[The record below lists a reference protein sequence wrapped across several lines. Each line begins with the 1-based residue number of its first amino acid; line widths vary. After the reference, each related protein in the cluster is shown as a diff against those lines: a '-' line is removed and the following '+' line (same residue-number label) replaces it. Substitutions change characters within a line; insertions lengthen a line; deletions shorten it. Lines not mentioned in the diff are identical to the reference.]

1 MKKIFALFIC
11 LILLAGVSF
20 AAVFAPPHNGAPTE
34 KSWFW
39 STLFK
44 SGKGITGASIATTQ
58 TGGYYASSGIS
69 VYEKPTVTFGKYY
82 TVSQVSPYQTQA
94 RYRPVGQKCSY
105 FGCK

>member
-1 MKKIFALFIC
+1 MKKIFALVIC

-20 AAVFAPPHNGAPTE
+20 AAVFAPPQKGAPTE

-44 SGKGITGASIATTQ
+44 SGKGITGASIAATQ

-69 VYEKPTVTFGKYY
+69 IYEKPVVTSGKYY
-82 TVSQVSPYQTQA
+82 TVAQVSPFQTQA
-94 RYRPVGQKCSY
+94 RYRPRGQRCDY